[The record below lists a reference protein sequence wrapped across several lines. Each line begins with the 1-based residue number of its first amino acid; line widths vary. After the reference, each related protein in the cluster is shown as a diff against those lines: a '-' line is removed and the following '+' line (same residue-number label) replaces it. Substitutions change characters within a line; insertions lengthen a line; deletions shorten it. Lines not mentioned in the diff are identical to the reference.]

1 MQVAGAQSEAPLG
14 DERQHGCS
22 PSLRADEKLIAD
34 QSFPAVLNNI
44 FSVSCSI
51 GVTRPI
57 APGNGSDSLAP
68 LRIWTVPGA
77 LWGHLLW
84 ALRF

>member
-1 MQVAGAQSEAPLG
+1 MSGSMDARRRFEPM
-14 DERQHGCS
+14 R
-22 PSLRADEKLIAD
+22 RLIAD
-34 QSFPAVLNNI
+34 QSFPAVSNDI
-44 FSVSCSI
+44 FSASCSV